1 MTAERPDPVPESIP
15 EALDDYDVTLALT
28 PGQLLMLAVGL
39 YLLLRFLRGL
49 RG

>member
-1 MTAERPDPVPESIP
+1 MTDRLDPVPESIP

-28 PGQLLMLAVGL
+28 PGQLILVALGI
-39 YLLLRFLRGL
+39 YLLVRFLRGL

>member
-1 MTAERPDPVPESIP
+1 MSEQPESIQ

-28 PGQLLMLAVGL
+28 PAQVLLLVVGV
-39 YLLLRFLRGL
+39 YLLIRFLRGL

>member
-1 MTAERPDPVPESIP
+1 MTEQPESIS

-28 PGQLLMLAVGL
+28 PGQLILLVAGI